1 MTDRGSAL
9 SPAEQRAIQELL
21 AEERFSTTRRLQS
34 LTRQYDAI
42 AESSAWTTNDDEHDP
57 EGATIAF
64 ERAQVQGLLSQAHS
78 ELDELDRA
86 AERLRDGTYG
96 ICERCG
102 KAIAK
107 ERLAALPTARVCINC
122 ATTRR

>member
-9 SPAEQRAIQELL
+9 SPAQQQAIQERL
-21 AEERFSTTRRLQS
+21 AEERLSTTRRLES

-42 AESSAWTTNDDEHDP
+42 AESSSWTINDDEHDP

-64 ERAQVQGLLSQAHS
+64 ERAQVQGLLSQARS
-78 ELDELDRA
+78 ELGELDRA

-96 ICERCG
+96 RCERCG
-102 KAIAK
+102 GEIAT
-107 ERLAALPTARVCINC
+107 ERLAALPTTRICINC

>member
-21 AEERFSTTRRLQS
+21 AEERLSTTRRVES
-34 LTRQYDAI
+34 LTRQYDSI
-42 AESSAWTTNDDEHDP
+42 AESAAWTINDDEHDP

-64 ERAQVQGLLSQAHS
+64 ERAQVQGLLSQARS
-78 ELDELDRA
+78 DLDELDRA

-102 KAIAK
+102 QTIAK
-107 ERLAALPTARVCINC
+107 ERLAALPTARICISC